1 MHLTRTVLLV
11 THVSAESWAVSR
23 LSVSISPFGP
33 ILSVPRRFGDAL
45 TLCTSLPLA
54 PLALT
59 LIACAP
65 FLWTLSLQE
74 LLHHILEVVLL
85 FSSGGFI
92 GLPTAQA
99 SVRRPTR
106 GVAGVSVSARVG
118 GYGAVT
124 VDERVA
130 AAATVQVIRML
141 TSVL

>member
-1 MHLTRTVLLV
+1 
-11 THVSAESWAVSR
+11 
-23 LSVSISPFGP
+23 
-33 ILSVPRRFGDAL
+33 
-45 TLCTSLPLA
+45 
-54 PLALT
+54 
-59 LIACAP
+59 
-65 FLWTLSLQE
+65 
-74 LLHHILEVVLL
+74 LEVVLL

-141 TSVL
+141 TSVLYFKEGRNLFPVVLSSRYALRSHMRACLSHPRPL